1 MSGGPRGRRGRTR
14 QVRLSIPLNYAADFK
29 DAADQAVA
37 FEKAGAD
44 IVWVAEAYGFDA
56 PSQMGYLAAKTE
68 RILIG
73 SGILPIYSRT
83 PALLAQTAAG
93 VDSLSGGRA
102 ILGLGASGPQVIEG
116 WHGVAYDRP
125 LERTREIIDI
135 CRRVWRREVLTN
147 DGVYQLPLPPER
159 GTGLGKPLKLLTHP
173 VRSSIPIWVAS
184 LGPKN
189 VAMTAEVAD
198 GWLPM
203 LYIPELAS
211 TVWGDALAK
220 GTANRSPDLAPLEVC
235 AGSLVAVGDGVEGL
249 RDLARPSIALYVGGM
264 GARGRNF
271 YNTLIQRYGF
281 EAEAARIQDLYLAGH
296 KKEAAAAVPDE
307 LLEKTSLV
315 GSEGYVKDRIA
326 AFQEAGVT
334 VLNVIAAD
342 AEPARLVERLKEWI
356 A

>member
-1 MSGGPRGRRGRTR
+1 MKLA
-14 QVRLSIPLNYAADFK
+14 VPLNYAANIK

-56 PSQMGYLAAKTE
+56 PSQMGYLAAKTD
-68 RILIG
+68 RVQIG

-93 VDSLSGGRA
+93 IDALSDGRA

-147 DGVYQLPLPPER
+147 DGVYQLPLPAGQ
-159 GTGLGKPLKLLTHP
+159 GTGLGKPLKLLAHP
-173 VRSSIPIWVAS
+173 VRPSIPIWVAS
-184 LGPKN
+184 LGPRN
-189 VAMTAEVAD
+189 VEMTAEVAD
-198 GWLPM
+198 GWLPT
-203 LYIPELAS
+203 LFIPERAA
-211 TVWGDALAK
+211 TVWGNALAK
-220 GTANRSPDLAPLEVC
+220 GAANRSPDLGPLEIC
-235 AGSLVAVGDGVEGL
+235 AGGLVAVGEGVEGL
-249 RDLARPSIALYVGGM
+249 RDLARPSVALYVGGM
-264 GARGRNF
+264 GAKGRNF
-271 YNTLIQRYGF
+271 YNSLVQRYGF
-281 EAEAARIQDLYLAGH
+281 ETEAARVQDLYLEG
-296 KKEAAAAVPDE
+296 KKQEAAAAVPEE

-315 GSEGYVKDRIA
+315 GSEGYVRDRIA
-326 AFQEAGVT
+326 AFKDAGVT
-334 VLNVIAAD
+334 VLNVIPAD
-342 AEPARLVERLKEWI
+342 PDPARLIERLREWT

>member
-1 MSGGPRGRRGRTR
+1 MRRLRRPAASTLD
-14 QVRLSIPLNYAADFK
+14 QVRIAIPLNYAGNLV

-44 IVWVAEAYGFDA
+44 VVWVAEAYGFDG

-125 LERTREIIDI
+125 LERTREIIEI

-147 DGVYQLPLPPER
+147 DGIYQLPLPPEQ

-173 VRSSIPIWVAS
+173 VRATIPIWVAS

-189 VAMTAEVAD
+189 VEMTAEVAD
-198 GWLPM
+198 GWLPT
-203 LYIPELAS
+203 LYIPELADR
-211 TVWGDALAK
+211 VWGSALAK
-220 GTANRSPDLAPLEVC
+220 GAANRSPELAALEIC
-235 AGSLVAVGDGVEGL
+235 AGGLVAVGDDVEGI
-249 RDLARPSIALYVGGM
+249 RDLARPSVALYVGGM

-271 YNTLIQRYGF
+271 YNSLVQRYGF
-281 EAEAARIQDLYLAGH
+281 EAEAARIQDLYLEG
-296 KKEAAAAVPDE
+296 KKQEAAAAVPAE

-326 AFQEAGVT
+326 AFKEAGVT
-334 VLNVIAAD
+334 VLNVIPAD
-342 AEPARLVERLKEWI
+342 AEPAKLVTRLKEWI

>member
-1 MSGGPRGRRGRTR
+1 L
-14 QVRLSIPLNYAADFK
+14 RLAVPLNYAADFK
-29 DAADQAVA
+29 EAANQAVA

-56 PSQMGYLAAKTE
+56 PSQMGYLAAKTD
-68 RILIG
+68 RIQIG
-73 SGILPIYSRT
+73 SAILPIFSRT

-93 VDSLSGGRA
+93 VDALSGGRA

-147 DGVYQLPLPPER
+147 DGLYQLPLPPGK

-189 VAMTAEVAD
+189 VEMTAEVAD
-198 GWLPM
+198 GWLPT
-203 LYIPELAS
+203 LYIPEKAAA
-211 TVWGDALAK
+211 VWGEALAK
-220 GTANRSPDLAPLEVC
+220 GRANRSPDLAPLEIC
-235 AGSLVAVGDGVEGL
+235 AGSLVAVGEGIESL
-249 RDLARPSIALYVGGM
+249 RDLARPSVALYVGGM
-264 GARGRNF
+264 GAKGRNF
-271 YNTLIQRYGF
+271 YNSLVQRYGF

-296 KKEAAAAVPDE
+296 KQEAAAAVPDE

-315 GSEGYVKDRIA
+315 GPEGYVKERIA
-326 AFQEAGVT
+326 AFKEAGVT
-334 VLNVIAAD
+334 VLNVIPAD
-342 AEPARLVERLKEWI
+342 PEPARLIERLKEWT